1 MDLNYSSFLT
11 KIANVAPVPSKT
23 RLEIMQVSAPDALQ
37 MRYYFF
43 NGSQLSID
51 TVTLYF
57 VGMLYKMANI
67 SL

>member
-11 KIANVAPVPSKT
+11 KIDNVAPVHSKT
-23 RLEIMQVSAPDALQ
+23 RLEIMQVSVPDALQ
-37 MRYYFF
+37 MRYYFL
-43 NGSQLSID
+43 NGSQLSIY

-57 VGMLYKMANI
+57 VDMLYKMANI

>member
-1 MDLNYSSFLT
+1 
-11 KIANVAPVPSKT
+11 
-23 RLEIMQVSAPDALQ
+23 MQVSVPDALQ
-37 MRYYFF
+37 MRYYFL

-57 VGMLYKMANI
+57 VDMLYKMANI